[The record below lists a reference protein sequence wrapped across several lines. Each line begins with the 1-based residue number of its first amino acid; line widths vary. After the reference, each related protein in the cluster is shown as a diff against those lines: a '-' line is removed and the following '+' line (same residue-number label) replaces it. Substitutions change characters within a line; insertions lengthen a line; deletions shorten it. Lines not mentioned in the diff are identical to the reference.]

1 MTKRAGR
8 NVGRLSPAELEELV
22 ALYNRTSSHLS
33 YVRTYYGDPGLVA
46 RLTSLI
52 AGASAVVYGT
62 RPRSLRGL
70 GRFFTTTFPAA
81 VWHLRRFAA
90 VSALLLLL
98 PAAAMGVWLAN
109 SPSAVEATGPEAAR
123 QAYIERDFEEYYSSE
138 PAAAFASQV
147 FWNNFRVGFLAFAG
161 GIAFCVLTGVILVFN
176 GGNIGVAAGVF
187 AAAGQQAKFW
197 GLILPHGL
205 LELTAVILAGAAGLR
220 LGWAIIDPG
229 DRPRRVALAEEGRR
243 SVVLALGLALAFGVA
258 GLIEGFVTGSTLSTG
273 LRVGIGVAAEL
284 AFVFYLVTFGRA
296 AAAQGL
302 TGGLG
307 EDGPGRRRGLRRLT
321 VAPSP

>member
-1 MTKRAGR
+1 M
-8 NVGRLSPAELEELV
+8 
-22 ALYNRTSSHLS
+22 ALYSRTSSHLS
-33 YVRTYYGDPGLVA
+33 YVRTYYGDPGLIA

-70 GRFFTTTFPAA
+70 GRFFTVTFPAA

-98 PAAAMGVWLAN
+98 PTAATGVWLAN

-123 QAYIERDFEEYYSSE
+123 RAYIERDFEEYYSSE
-138 PAAAFASQV
+138 PAAAFASEV
-147 FWNNFRVGFLAFAG
+147 FWNNFRVGFMAFAG
-161 GIAFCVLTGVILVFN
+161 GIVVCVLTAVILIFN
-176 GGNIGVAAGVF
+176 GANLGVALGVF

-229 DRPRRVALAEEGRR
+229 DRARRTAVAEEGRR
-243 SVVLALGLALAFGVA
+243 SVVLALGLVLAFGVA
-258 GLIEGFVTGSTLSTG
+258 GLIEGFVTGSTLATSV
-273 LRVGIGVAAEL
+273 RVGIGVLAEIG
-284 AFVFYLVTFGRA
+284 FVLYVVTYGRA

-302 TGGLG
+302 TGALG
-307 EDGPGRRRGLRRLT
+307 EDAGTTRRGVRRLT
-321 VAPSP
+321 AAPSP